1 MWPSP
6 EFQWLISAFALAVFG
21 AAWMLSAML
30 SNNLLARM
38 GNIVGG
44 FGAGVAAIGIATALN
59 PVPGITAKEILA
71 IWLASL
77 GMIIVG
83 IIIGIVMASQSPS
96 PLRWVFV
103 ACGVVCLLLNV
114 WAIALLLWIAT
125 VSPGGV

>member
-6 EFQWLISAFALAVFG
+6 ESQWLISAFALAAIG
-21 AAWMLSAML
+21 AAWLLSAML
-30 SNNLLARM
+30 DNNRLRRM

-44 FGAGVAAIGIATALN
+44 FGAGVAALGIAAALN

-71 IWLASL
+71 MWLASL
-77 GMIIVG
+77 GMII
-83 IIIGIVMASQSPS
+83 IAIVMVSQSPS
-96 PLRWVFV
+96 RPRWVFV

>member
-6 EFQWLISAFALAVFG
+6 EFQLLISAFALAAIG
-21 AAWMLSAML
+21 AAWLLSTMLD
-30 SNNLLARM
+30 NNRHARI

-44 FGAGVAAIGIATALN
+44 FGAGVAALGIAFVLN
-59 PVPGITAKEILA
+59 PVQGITAKEVLA
-71 IWLASL
+71 IWITSL
-77 GMIIVG
+77 GMII
-83 IIIGIVMASQSPS
+83 IAMVMLSQSPS
-96 PLRWVFV
+96 RPQRVFI